1 MKLILFTFIVFFII
15 YFSSYF
21 TSYAQTD
28 STKISIAEVENLQNQ
43 TPKIKI
49 TNWKGQVAVTTDGK
63 AFYTNFGGPG
73 VRLGIKENFGISVNM
88 FPSLKFKEEVGKTLI
103 SPTLGA
109 GFQLYFKK
117 HFVISIP
124 IYYQIT
130 KWQPSFGIGYGF

>member
-1 MKLILFTFIVFFII
+1 MKSILLIFIIFFIVC
-15 YFSSYF
+15 FSTF
-21 TSYAQTD
+21 AQILDTD
-28 STKISIAEVENLQNQ
+28 STKALIAEVETLQNE
-43 TPKIKI
+43 TPKIRV
-49 TNWKGQVAVTTDGK
+49 TNWKGQIAVTTDGE

-73 VRLGIKENFGISVNM
+73 IRLGIKKSFGISINM

-124 IYYQIT
+124 IYYQVT